1 MGAAGGLL
9 LFFYFLLFIL
19 CWVVP
24 PVLLIC
30 TGVLIVRT
38 FSKKHRAAQSATSLH
53 PLKAELGVLVAII
66 ALLIY
71 CVIDLSRWLARQ
83 WRRRF

>member
-9 LFFYFLLFIL
+9 LLFYFLLFII

-24 PVLLIC
+24 FVLLIY
-30 TGVLIVRT
+30 TGVLITKT
-38 FSKKHRAAQSATSLH
+38 FSKERRAAQPATSLH
-53 PLKAELGVLVAII
+53 PLKAELGVLVAVIT
-66 ALLIY
+66 LLIY

-83 WRRRF
+83 IRRRL

>member
-9 LFFYFLLFIL
+9 LLFYLLLFLL
-19 CWVVP
+19 CWVAP
-24 PVLLIC
+24 FALLIY
-30 TGVLIVRT
+30 TGVLITRT
-38 FSKKHRAAQSATSLH
+38 FSKERRAAQPATPLH
-53 PLKAELGVLVAII
+53 PLKAELGVLIAVI

-83 WRRRF
+83 WRRCF

>member
-9 LFFYFLLFIL
+9 LLFYIFLIIL
-19 CWVVP
+19 CWVAP
-24 PVLLIC
+24 AALAIYTC
-30 TGVLIVRT
+30 VLIVRT
-38 FSKKHRAAQSATSLH
+38 FSKERRATQPVHSLH
-53 PLKAELGVLVAII
+53 PLKAELGILVAVI

-71 CVIDLSRWLARQ
+71 SVIDLSQWLAHQ